1 MRSMTLSEVVAAIRA
16 LPPERRGQVVRDLV
30 DAAATRIAAGE
41 AFTVFD
47 PLECT
52 PDIGGLCPQRVRR
65 LASEDRVCL
74 AWIDPD
80 VSCPHAKGAA

>member
-1 MRSMTLSEVVAAIRA
+1 MRSMTLAEVVASIRA
-16 LPPERRGQVVRDLV
+16 LPAERRGQVVRDLV
-30 DAAATRIAAGE
+30 DAATTRIATGE

-52 PDIGGLCPQRVRR
+52 PDIGGLCPHRVRR
-65 LASEDRVCL
+65 LAAEDRVCL

-80 VSCPHAKGAA
+80 VTCPYASGGG